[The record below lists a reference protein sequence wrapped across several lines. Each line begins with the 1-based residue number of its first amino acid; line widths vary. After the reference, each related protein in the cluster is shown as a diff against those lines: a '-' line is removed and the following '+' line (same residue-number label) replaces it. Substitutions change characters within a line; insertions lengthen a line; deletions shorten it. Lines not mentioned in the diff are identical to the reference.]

1 MIEVNQIYNEHC
13 FETMNYMEK
22 NSIDLI
28 ITSPFYNTNAKAKG
42 NQTLRNC
49 CESANRTNS
58 VRYDEFVDVMS
69 NDEYCQFTKQL
80 FDYFDKILV
89 ENGAICYNISY
100 GSENT
105 EGMFRAINEIITNTN
120 FTIADVISWKKKNA
134 IPNNTSSN
142 KLTRICEFVF
152 VFCRKNEFRTFHCNK
167 QVMSV
172 SKNGQKRYENLFNF
186 IEAPNNDG
194 ACPLNR
200 ATYSS
205 ELVDKLLSL
214 YAPNNAVVYDP
225 FMGSGTTAY
234 SCKKNGYSFIGSEL
248 SKAQC
253 EWANDRIAKLD
264 NTIGEFMN
272 EFVS

>member
-13 FETMNYMEK
+13 FETMNAMKK
-22 NSIDLI
+22 NSIDII

-49 CESANRTNS
+49 CESAKRTNS

-69 NDEYCQFTKQL
+69 NDEYCQFTKEL
-80 FDYFDKILV
+80 FDYFDKVLV
-89 ENGAICYNISY
+89 ENGAVCYNISY

-152 VFCRKNEFRTFHCNK
+152 V
-167 QVMSV
+167 
-172 SKNGQKRYENLFNF
+172 
-186 IEAPNNDG
+186 
-194 ACPLNR
+194 
-200 ATYSS
+200 
-205 ELVDKLLSL
+205 SL
-214 YAPNNAVVYDP
+214 YLCFVERMN
-225 FMGSGTTAY
+225 
-234 SCKKNGYSFIGSEL
+234 SEH
-248 SKAQC
+248 SIVTNK
-253 EWANDRIAKLD
+253 
-264 NTIGEFMN
+264 
-272 EFVS
+272 